1 MLSPVLAERDV
12 FACWRFKIKDPRR
25 LVNKSLCWNPC
36 WKQGKTPH
44 HSTPWFVKPF
54 SPSPEK
60 NPTNTIRVVPHAFL
74 LDRWIV
80 FLDKRHLY
88 GKHSGSMGCHQSSE
102 RVLVALS
109 ELQLVAGYLE
119 NKKTNVFSCVHLSKK
134 VHGDRVACKV
144 FSIVSKFNCLR
155 YCQFY
160 ECALSLSS
168 IQTLSVKLAKTTFS

>member
-1 MLSPVLAERDV
+1 MLEPVLEARQDTASFNALICETI
-12 FACWRFKIKDPRR
+12 FTIA
-25 LVNKSLCWNPC
+25 
-36 WKQGKTPH
+36 GKKPNQH
-44 HSTPWFVKPF
+44 HSSCSTCVFVGPLDC
-54 SPSPEK
+54 
-60 NPTNTIRVVPHAFL
+60 FL
-74 LDRWIV
+74 G
-80 FLDKRHLY
+80 KRHLY

-168 IQTLSVKLAKTTFS
+168 IQTLSVKLAKMTFS